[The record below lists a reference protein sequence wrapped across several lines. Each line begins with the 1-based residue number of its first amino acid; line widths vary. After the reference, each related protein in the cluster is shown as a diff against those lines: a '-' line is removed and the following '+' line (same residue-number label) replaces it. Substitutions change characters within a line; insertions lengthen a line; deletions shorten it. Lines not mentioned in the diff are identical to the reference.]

1 MIANLHV
8 IAFLPVASLALGII
22 VADAAPRAPAQEMK
36 SISVATPWS
45 LLRNDA
51 GGVIDRVLG
60 LPLPEQGAAG

>member
-8 IAFLPVASLALGII
+8 IALLPVVSLAVGII
-22 VADAAPRAPAQEMK
+22 IADAAPVASTQGTR
-36 SISVATPWS
+36 SISVASPWS

-51 GGVIDRVLG
+51 GEVIDRVLG

>member
-22 VADAAPRAPAQEMK
+22 IAEARPVASAQETR
-36 SISVATPWS
+36 SISVTTPWP

-51 GGVIDRVLG
+51 GEVIDRTVG
-60 LPLPEQGAAG
+60 LPRPEPRAAS

>member
-22 VADAAPRAPAQEMK
+22 IADAGPVASAQQTI

-45 LLRNDA
+45 RLRNDA
-51 GGVIDRVLG
+51 GEVIDRVLG
-60 LPLPEQGAAG
+60 LPRPEQSAG